1 MGNTAEQQVASERI
15 VVANPAMND
24 PNAGIIVA
32 AGDVIPAG
40 VGIISNTPNK
50 VDAAAN
56 YEDADAAD
64 KAGAGATPATIVVRQ
79 GEPIDPAILERV
91 AEGRNAWEL
100 ESQHLGEQASSPAAI
115 DGSDAPAPQPP
126 FDPAK
131 ATGKDLD
138 ARYAGVEGYPKSGKV
153 ADRQKWATK
162 YEADAA
168 KAAEAAPPA
177 APVAEDGQQ
186 P

>member
-1 MGNTAEQQVASERI
+1 MSNEQQVATERI

-32 AGDVIPAG
+32 AGDPIPAG

-56 YEDADAAD
+56 YDEADAAD
-64 KAGAGATPATIVVRQ
+64 RAGAGATPATIVVRQ
-79 GEPIDPAILERV
+79 GEGPSAEILERV
-91 AEGRNAWEL
+91 AENRNSWEQ
-100 ESQHLGEQASSPAAI
+100 ESQLLGRQASSPAGPDASTSTD
-115 DGSDAPAPQPP
+115 DGTP

-153 ADRQKWATK
+153 ADRQAWAAK

-168 KAAEAAPPA
+168 KAVETPAPP
-177 APVAEDGQQ
+177 AEDGQ
-186 P
+186 

>member
-1 MGNTAEQQVASERI
+1 MSNAAEPQVASERI
-15 VVANPAMND
+15 VVANPAMSD
-24 PNAGIIVA
+24 PGAGIIVA
-32 AGDVIPAG
+32 AGDPIPAG

-79 GEPIDPAILERV
+79 GDGVDPEILERV
-91 AEGRNAWEL
+91 AENRNAWEL
-100 ESQHLGEQASSPAAI
+100 ESQHLGEQASSPASPDASTTSTD
-115 DGSDAPAPQPP
+115 DGTQ

-138 ARYAGVEGYPKSGKV
+138 ARYAAVEGYPKSAKV
-153 ADRQKWATK
+153 AERQKWAAK

-168 KAAEAAPPA
+168 KAAEAPAPST
-177 APVAEDGQQ
+177 VEDGQ
-186 P
+186 

>member
-1 MGNTAEQQVASERI
+1 MGSTAEPQVASERI
-15 VVANPAMND
+15 VVANPASGD

-32 AGDVIPAG
+32 AGDPIPAG

-64 KAGAGATPATIVVRQ
+64 KAGSGARPATIVLSE
-79 GEPIDPAILERV
+79 GEGVDPEILERV
-91 AEGRNAWEL
+91 AENRTAWEL
-100 ESQHLGEQASSPAAI
+100 ESQQLGEQASSPTD
-115 DGSDAPAPQPP
+115 DGKP
-126 FDPAK
+126 FDPGK

-168 KAAEAAPPA
+168 KAAEPPA
-177 APVAEDGQQ
+177 PSTAEDGQ
-186 P
+186 

>member
-1 MGNTAEQQVASERI
+1 MSNGAEVAGERI

-32 AGDVIPAG
+32 AGDPIPAG

-64 KAGAGATPATIVVRQ
+64 KAGAGARPATIVVHE
-79 GEPIDPAILERV
+79 GEGVDPEILERV
-91 AEGRNAWEL
+91 AENRNAWE
-100 ESQHLGEQASSPAAI
+100 EQSQLLGEQASSAAAN
-115 DGSDAPAPQPP
+115 DASTPSTSDA

-138 ARYAGVEGYPKSGKV
+138 SRYASVEGYPKSAKV
-153 ADRQKWATK
+153 ADRQKWAAT
-162 YEADAA
+162 YEAEQA
-168 KAAEAAPPA
+168 K
-177 APVAEDGQQ
+177 DGE
-186 P
+186 